1 MVASAIIKEETLK
14 QRAVKL
20 QLRILTTKTI
30 VSISQNRKY
39 QQKSTA
45 THRVLLINSQELCH

>member
-1 MVASAIIKEETLK
+1 MIASAIIKEETLK

-20 QLRILTTKTI
+20 QLKILTKTI